1 MKVERPCRLRKK
13 RSDNKRNGH
22 VKLFDTH
29 SDLPTCKI
37 GTLQIWTCEFSPQR
51 LPQRLPSCLPQRFPP
66 CFLWHFSWDRSTTK
80 FITKFATI
88 CDLPSHVQ
96 QGTRQHFHGFVFG
109 GECGGRDAMK
119 MLPTWAEDNLCV
131 ESVVFAGIGLQG
143 VCFFKLRPTNWN
155 EREIHQ

>member
-66 CFLWHFSWDRSTTK
+66 CFHYLSLALFLGQVYHKVYHKVCHNLR
-80 FITKFATI
+80 FAFT
-88 CDLPSHVQ
+88 CPTRHAATFPWFCFRWWVWRKRCNEDASHMSR
-96 QGTRQHFHGFVFG
+96 RQFVCRVG
-109 GECGGRDAMK
+109 CLCRD
-119 MLPTWAEDNLCV
+119 W
-131 ESVVFAGIGLQG
+131 FARCL
-143 VCFFKLRPTNWN
+143 FL
-155 EREIHQ
+155 